1 MSDKAYWNRPNTVEF
16 FAFMTKLC
24 IIFPG
29 LLLGRQWWW
38 LYIFALVSSLA
49 LIWSSTKKTLPSII
63 LFNIGWSILATIAIL
78 KYWIQLENKIRKGRD
93 IEDLNKIVDLTV
105 KTKCP
110 SKWILT
116 DTETGQIYKGNPDG
130 YWDRLEP
137 IKNKEQRWLSI

>member
-1 MSDKAYWNRPNTVEF
+1 MSDKAYWNKPNTVEF

-63 LFNIGWSILATIAIL
+63 LFNIGWSVLAVFAIA
-78 KYWIQLENKIRKGRD
+78 KHWIN
-93 IEDLNKIVDLTV
+93 
-105 KTKCP
+105 
-110 SKWILT
+110 
-116 DTETGQIYKGNPDG
+116 
-130 YWDRLEP
+130 
-137 IKNKEQRWLSI
+137 